1 MALQLKRFP
10 EFGVELHIRRGV
22 STSEELLQYFRSL
35 GPADALRWIY
45 YYDETAD
52 TSGVKLGHI
61 PELKRIIAA
70 KQEELFGDRPPPS
83 AVVDGSGVN
92 RPFFDFWI
100 SFAATGDR
108 HPTPP
113 LVFPTLRQA
122 CERLGLPDAAREAL
136 ERAVAAPH
144 DDDRRDAAE
153 RNPAAQPTDSPA
165 GR

>member
-22 STSEELLQYFRSL
+22 STSEELLQYFRAL

-52 TSGVKLGHI
+52 TSGIKLGHI
-61 PELKRIIAA
+61 PELKRVIAT

-83 AVVDGSGVN
+83 AIVYGSGGN
-92 RPFFDFWI
+92 RSFFDFWI
-100 SFAATGDR
+100 SFAATGER

-113 LVFPTLRQA
+113 LVFPTLKHA
-122 CERLGLPDAAREAL
+122 CEELGLPDAACEAL
-136 ERAVAAPH
+136 ERAAAAPQ
-144 DDDRRDAAE
+144 DA
-153 RNPAAQPTDSPA
+153 SPEP
-165 GR
+165 G